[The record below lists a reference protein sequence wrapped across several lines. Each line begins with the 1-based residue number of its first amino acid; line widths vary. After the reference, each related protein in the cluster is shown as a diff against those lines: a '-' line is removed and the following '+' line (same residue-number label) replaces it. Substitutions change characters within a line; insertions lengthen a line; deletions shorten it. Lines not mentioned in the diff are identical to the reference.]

1 MDFKTYKLN
10 KLNYLLKTNNLVHI
24 CYIKNINSKN
34 WNKLEQN
41 FIKNDLKYYKI
52 SNTILVNL
60 LKNSIFKNII
70 LLINGPIIIVFS
82 NKLVTNLNY
91 KTFLNLL
98 TPNIKLLCTILNNKI
113 YSKKQLESISL
124 NYKNNIIIFNKL
136 LNNLNKLAI
145 YKLKKI

>member
-1 MDFKTYKLN
+1 MY
-10 KLNYLLKTNNLVHI
+10 
-24 CYIKNINSKN
+24 
-34 WNKLEQN
+34 
-41 FIKNDLKYYKI
+41 
-52 SNTILVNL
+52 
-60 LKNSIFKNII
+60 
-70 LLINGPIIIVFS
+70 S
-82 NKLVTNLNY
+82 NKLVTDLNY

-113 YSKKQLESISL
+113 YSKKQLENISL